1 MKKDSL
7 IGPITLNTKGVGF
20 FDPTPEEKNREN
32 NIEIQ
37 PKDINRALNGDTVEI
52 VLTGEKIKNRVQGK
66 VVKIIKRAKDEFVG
80 VITKKDGKTFVVPDD
95 QRLYV
100 DIFLSEEAGV
110 AEGEKVLVKIVDW
123 DTLSGE
129 IVKVIGK
136 KGENNTEMEA
146 IILEKGFRI
155 EFPHAV
161 EEEANRIKNEY
172 RYGFENEVKNRR
184 DMRNVTTM
192 TIDPFDAKDFDDAIS
207 FVDLGNNTFK
217 IGVHI
222 ADVSHFVTPGSGL
235 D

>member
-110 AEGEKVLVKIVDW
+110 AEGEIQVLCSRFTSYHTW
-123 DTLSGE
+123 
-129 IVKVIGK
+129 
-136 KGENNTEMEA
+136 
-146 IILEKGFRI
+146 
-155 EFPHAV
+155 
-161 EEEANRIKNEY
+161 
-172 RYGFENEVKNRR
+172 
-184 DMRNVTTM
+184 
-192 TIDPFDAKDFDDAIS
+192 
-207 FVDLGNNTFK
+207 
-217 IGVHI
+217 
-222 ADVSHFVTPGSGL
+222 
-235 D
+235 